1 MELEQLKKNAIL
13 GLKTLSLKEIKE
25 KREKLDE
32 EKKKMLADKAFAVG
46 TSDQADVATTCSSS
60 NILGKS
66 ISKIGEEID
75 KLVGAQGYLDFLRAE
90 NTLVIDLWSL
100 VQVEYEDAETE
111 KPVEKFYLI
120 SSILP
125 GAVAFSQGDL
135 KVHVV
140 SPDSRL
146 GLQMIGEGVG
156 SQINC
161 NLEKTP
167 HTGTIIGFA

>member
-1 MELEQLKKNAIL
+1 MDLIKLKKDAIL
-13 GLKTLSLKEIKE
+13 GLKTLSLKEIEE
-25 KREKLDE
+25 KRARLNE
-32 EKKKMLADKAFAVG
+32 ETKKMLADKAFAVG
-46 TSDQADVATTCSSS
+46 ISDQADVATTCSSA
-60 NILGKS
+60 NILGRS

-100 VQVEYEDAETE
+100 VQVEYEDSETG

-120 SSILP
+120 SPVLP
-125 GAVAFSQGDL
+125 GAVAFTHGDIE
-135 KVHVV
+135 VNVT

-146 GLQMIGEGVG
+146 GLQMIGEGIG

-161 NLEKTP
+161 NLEKIS